1 MQAVGAQGLEAAVIV
16 VGQPSKDIN
25 KVLRVSG
32 DLFERAA
39 EQRLLGDV
47 PA

>member
-1 MQAVGAQGLEAAVIV
+1 MQAVGAQDLEAAVIV

-25 KVLRVSG
+25 KVLRVSR